1 MLYTIPYLF
10 SMEENWTWQSR
21 KWIPSSPS
29 HWLCCISERMGRL
42 PHQERALDS
51 VITTKYESR
60 LSGSLPVPVAGP
72 CNRTFMKGFQGRP
85 LYNGQDL
92 SSLPRA
98 DPRFIKEVKLY
109 FLELCLLFLL
119 ITCLITTLS
128 SQYVT
133 QTDVRCS
140 SSVSIF
146 PKHSHPFSFWFIVT
160 SLVFL
165 LPQITII

>member
-1 MLYTIPYLF
+1 
-10 SMEENWTWQSR
+10 
-21 KWIPSSPS
+21 
-29 HWLCCISERMGRL
+29 MGRL

-60 LSGSLPVPVAGP
+60 PSGSLPVPVAGP
-72 CNRTFMKGFQGRP
+72 CNRTFMKGFQGGP

-119 ITCLITTLS
+119 SRVS
-128 SQYVT
+128 S
-133 QTDVRCS
+133 
-140 SSVSIF
+140 
-146 PKHSHPFSFWFIVT
+146 
-160 SLVFL
+160 
-165 LPQITII
+165 LP